1 MKQLC
6 KKVRHFNDMKNW
18 KQMASYINISSDH
31 VGQLRSLVIECLTPL
46 LKYVSKTLSPQSLL
60 FSSGASWYM
69 ACQSRIEVWTTTAAA
84 LTQPSLISLQIRSE
98 RGREKEGRERGD
110 GTAGEK
116 EREGRGVNEEQERGR
131 NSTKKKKRVWDG
143 WQTSYFSRGSGL
155 ATVFTFTLRL
165 YIRHPP
171 GLSVHPIAP
180 SQIVFLAQ
188 IWLQAGRRS
197 CVWQHR
203 AACFVWKQARQRG
216 LGPSRETT
224 HDSQSMKS
232 SFGVSMLH
240 SKYVYLRACPQKD

>member
-18 KQMASYINISSDH
+18 KQIASYINISSDH
-31 VGQLRSLVIECLTPL
+31 VGQLRSLVECLTPL

-69 ACQSRIEVWTTTAAA
+69 ACQSRTEVWTTTAAA

-98 RGREKEGRERGD
+98 RERKKAVRGGTGQGVRKRERVEGLMRN
-110 GTAGEK
+110 K
-116 EREGRGVNEEQERGR
+116 REEEIQP
-131 NSTKKKKRVWDG
+131 KKRVWDD
-143 WQTSYFSRGSGL
+143 WQTSYFSRGSEL

-165 YIRHPP
+165 YISHPP

-203 AACFVWKQARQRG
+203 AVCFVWKQARQWG

-240 SKYVYLRACPQKD
+240 SKYVYLHACPQKD